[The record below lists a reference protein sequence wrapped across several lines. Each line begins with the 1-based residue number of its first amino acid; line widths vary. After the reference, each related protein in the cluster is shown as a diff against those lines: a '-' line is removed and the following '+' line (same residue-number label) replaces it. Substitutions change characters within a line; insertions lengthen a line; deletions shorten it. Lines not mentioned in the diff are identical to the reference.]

1 MFTNNDTIIYFL
13 VIVGSLFLLIVGF
26 FVLFKAFYIKVPQ
39 GTALIVNDM
48 TSKPKV
54 HFTGA
59 LVYPIIYKKEF
70 MKISLITF
78 DVERR
83 GKDGLICQD
92 NLRADIC
99 VAFYLRVNETT
110 EDVLKVAKSIGVDR
124 ASDQK
129 AVSTLFSAKF
139 SEALKTVGKQFE
151 LAKLFEDRLNFRE
164 RIIDVIGKD
173 LNGYALED
181 VAIDYLEQTPIKS
194 LDPDNIFD
202 AEGIN
207 KITAITAV
215 HKDETNKRERDLELA
230 LKKKD
235 TETIEAKLELERQQ
249 ADAEARQKREIETIR
264 AREAAETLK
273 VQEEERLKAE
283 QARIQTQQEIE
294 VREEN
299 RLREVEVA
307 QNNRLRA
314 IAIEEERVTRA
325 RSLEIVAREREV
337 ELQRIEKDKVLEEE
351 KKQIANVIRERI
363 AVEKTV
369 AVEEEH
375 IKEVRE
381 VSKADREKQT
391 TIIEAEAR
399 AEQELVK
406 QVKQAEAD
414 EQSSKHRAI
423 EISTMAQAELEAA
436 AKQAEAKKQ
445 LAQGIEAE
453 EAAVGLA
460 EAKVRKAA
468 AEAEEKEGLV
478 KANITAE
485 TLLAE
490 AKGNQ
495 EIGLA
500 EAKVIEAKAIAIEKE
515 GLVKANITAETLLA
529 EARGNQEKG
538 FAEAKVIEAKANAI
552 EKQGLTEAKVLEEKL
567 SAQARGDERIAFAK
581 ATSTKEQGL
590 AEALVIREKLT
601 AEANGLVEKFQ
612 AMGNMNEQS
621 QNHEEFRLA
630 LEKGFEQAMAAIA
643 ANKEIAREQADVLA
657 AAFSKANIE
666 IVGGNDN
673 FFNSFSKAISVGKA
687 IEGTVNQSPVLQ
699 SALQSVLARLSGNK
713 KINLKE
719 TLQNTDL
726 KALAQ
731 QFLSSDNEDE

>member
-1 MFTNNDTIIYFL
+1 MYLSSDTIMFFL
-13 VIVGSLFLLIVGF
+13 VIVGSIFLVIVGF
-26 FVLFKAFYIKVPQ
+26 FLLFKAFYIKVPQ

-124 ASDQK
+124 ASDQQ

-151 LAKLFEDRLNFRE
+151 LAKLFEDRMNFRE

-314 IAIEEERVTRA
+314 IAIEEERVIRA

-337 ELQRIEKDKVLEEE
+337 ELQRIEKDKVVEEE
-351 KKQIANVIRERI
+351 KKQIANVIRERV

-369 AVEEEH
+369 AVEEEN

-381 VSKADREKQT
+381 VSRADREKQT

-453 EAAVGLA
+453 EAAIGLA
-460 EAKVRKAA
+460 EAKVRKAR

-495 EIGLA
+495 EKGLA
-500 EAKVIEAKAIAIEKE
+500 EAKVIEAKAIA
-515 GLVKANITAETLLA
+515 V
-529 EARGNQEKG
+529 
-538 FAEAKVIEAKANAI
+538 

-567 SAQARGDERIAFAK
+567 SAQARGDERIGFAK
-581 ATSTKEQGL
+581 ASATKEQGL

-601 AEANGLVEKFQ
+601 AEANGLVDKFQ
-612 AMGNMNEQS
+612 AMGTMNEQS
-621 QNHEEFRLA
+621 KNHEEFRLA

-699 SALQSVLARLSGNK
+699 SALQSVLSRLSGDKN
-713 KINLKE
+713 INIKE

-726 KALAQ
+726 KALAK
-731 QFLSSDNEDE
+731 QFLSSNNENE